1 MNKSLQKA
9 LQLLGLSPKESQF
22 YELLLERG
30 PQTANQLARLSN
42 TKRSTAYLLV
52 DTLLNKKLLTKE
64 TTSYKHLLLP
74 VSPDHILSK
83 IKHQRIKLKQTYLSL
98 AKALPDLE
106 STYSASKFKPKIR
119 VYQGE
124 NGLRTVWQD
133 ILTAKKETL
142 IITNQQAE
150 QKVFTRRQHDNFIE
164 DRISHK
170 IFARVLALH
179 NLEGEKLKAGD
190 PIFYRQTKL
199 FNSDNFTAETYI
211 YNDKIAILDCD
222 QDIIGII
229 IQSPTIVKTYQSIFH
244 SLWQIS

>member
-52 DTLLNKKLLTKE
+52 DTLLNKKLLTK
-64 TTSYKHLLLP
+64 
-74 VSPDHILSK
+74 
-83 IKHQRIKLKQTYLSL
+83 YLSL

-106 STYSASKFKPKIR
+106 SIYSTYKFKPKIR

-124 NGLRTVWQD
+124 SGLRTVWQD

-170 IFARVLALH
+170 IFAKVLALQ
-179 NLEGEKLKAGD
+179 NPEGERLKAGD

-211 YNDKIAILDCD
+211 YNDKIAILDYD
-222 QDIIGII
+222 QDIIGIT
-229 IQSPTIVKTYQSIFH
+229 IQSLAIHQTYQSLFN
-244 SLWQIS
+244 SLWQLSKN